1 MTIQTRLGALYPNAK
16 YSFDTDVYITIWRY
30 YYPQDVFIKLWED
43 FEKLI
48 KERVILSTYAVKKE
62 LSRQR
67 DEIYNFIRQFPN
79 LFVSPTEEEQQIVQF
94 LVNHE
99 DFDKWSSGS
108 SESNYADP
116 YVVALAKVHN
126 LKVVTYE
133 VYQKRNKIPRACEIL
148 NVDCIKFIDF
158 LREEHLTY

>member
-79 LFVSPTEEEQQIVQF
+79 LFVSPTEEEQ
-94 LVNHE
+94 
-99 DFDKWSSGS
+99 
-108 SESNYADP
+108 
-116 YVVALAKVHN
+116 
-126 LKVVTYE
+126 
-133 VYQKRNKIPRACEIL
+133 
-148 NVDCIKFIDF
+148 
-158 LREEHLTY
+158 